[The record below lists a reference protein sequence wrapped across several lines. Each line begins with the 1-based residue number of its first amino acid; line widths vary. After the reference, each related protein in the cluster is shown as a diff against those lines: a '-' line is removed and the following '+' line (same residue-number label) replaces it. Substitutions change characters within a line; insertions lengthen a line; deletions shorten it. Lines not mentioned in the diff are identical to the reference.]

1 LGQRS
6 RKRRPPAGSAPAA
19 NAEPL
24 RRGYARGRERDE
36 RIRAQLA
43 PLGPGERPLPLQL
56 AVALAALLAI
66 SNVVLWA
73 VGWEVRGE
81 EDQGPAGVFFFAGL
95 LTLIAVG
102 MWRRSY
108 VAVLGFQALLALT
121 VIFTFLSL
129 MVASNVAAVVLCLA
143 IIAVAGTLFW
153 FLIRVMARIQ
163 LPSRRPEERV
173 G

>member
-1 LGQRS
+1 M
-6 RKRRPPAGSAPAA
+6 
-19 NAEPL
+19 
-24 RRGYARGRERDE
+24 
-36 RIRAQLA
+36 
-43 PLGPGERPLPLQL
+43 
-56 AVALAALLAI
+56 ALAALLAI

-95 LTLIAVG
+95 LALIAVG

-108 VAVLGFQALLALT
+108 IAVLGFQALLALT

-143 IIAVAGTLFW
+143 IIGVAGTLFW